1 LPLEE
6 VRIRREQRVNL
17 KIASKYIS
25 IPLKF
30 RKELGV
36 SFFKIYWDKKEEEIG
51 LLPVKKKME
60 GTYKL
65 WGENI
70 TCISFLKNYAIY
82 PQVAEAQWDSKLG
95 MITAK
100 LKVAR

>member
-1 LPLEE
+1 MPLE
-6 VRIRREQRVNL
+6 VRTRREQRINL
-17 KIASKYIS
+17 KVTSKYIS

-30 RKELGV
+30 RKELKA
-36 SFFKIYWDKKEEEIG
+36 SFFKIYWDRKVEQIG
-51 LLPVKKKME
+51 LLPLNKKTD

-70 TCISFLKNYAIY
+70 TCISFLRHYAIY
-82 PQVAEAQWDSKLG
+82 PQVAEVQWDSKLG

-100 LKVAR
+100 LKVAK